1 MTRYYSRLKEAE
13 GISFFDSDTTQFLEA
28 LLPFFRS
35 VSRGGSASLG
45 WSNQYDLWDVRKG
58 YLFDPSPSS
67 YEMNIS
73 LDLRVFK
80 AKRYFCR
87 GEAKTTTTIR
97 HAYYS
102 SSYSEFLMVT
112 SPTHFPE
119 RVLLIYGRS
128 LPKSVCMV

>member
-1 MTRYYSRLKEAE
+1 
-13 GISFFDSDTTQFLEA
+13 
-28 LLPFFRS
+28 
-35 VSRGGSASLG
+35 
-45 WSNQYDLWDVRKG
+45 
-58 YLFDPSPSS
+58 
-67 YEMNIS
+67 MNIS
-73 LDLRVFK
+73 LDLRVFE

-87 GEAKTTTTIR
+87 GEPRASGRDYDMGASRNATTHSFSASLSLTARSEAKTTTTIR

-128 LPKSVCMV
+128 LPESVCMV